1 MIIIL
6 YDNCIELKIKEKKN
20 EKKRKNFILKTDN
33 KKYKNLLK
41 IRNFKKKNFFKKS
54 HKKTNLY
61 INQYFFKIIINL

>member
-6 YDNCIELKIKEKKN
+6 YDNCIKLKIKEKKN

-41 IRNFKKKNFFKKS
+41 IRNLKKKTFLK
-54 HKKTNLY
+54 
-61 INQYFFKIIINL
+61 KIIKKHKFIY

>member
-6 YDNCIELKIKEKKN
+6 YDNCIKLKIKEKKN

-41 IRNFKKKNFFKKS
+41 IRNLKKKTSKKN
-54 HKKTNLY
+54 HKKT
-61 INQYFFKIIINL
+61 

>member
-6 YDNCIELKIKEKKN
+6 YDNCIELNIKEKKN

-41 IRNFKKKNFFKKS
+41 IRNFKKKTFLKKS
-54 HKKTNLY
+54 
-61 INQYFFKIIINL
+61 

>member
-6 YDNCIELKIKEKKN
+6 YDNCIELNIKEKKN

-41 IRNFKKKNFFKKS
+41 IRNLKKKNFSK
-54 HKKTNLY
+54 
-61 INQYFFKIIINL
+61 KIIKKHKFIY

>member
-6 YDNCIELKIKEKKN
+6 YDNCIELNIKKKN

-41 IRNFKKKNFFKKS
+41 IRNLKKKKLF
-54 HKKTNLY
+54 
-61 INQYFFKIIINL
+61 